1 MRMSNTSFRISLL
14 ALSILTGSGL
24 VSPPE
29 PLSAQDSHYWSEQY
43 GTRSA
48 LLGGAMIGS
57 VRDLSAVY
65 YNPGALAL
73 YRDAG
78 FLLSARVYR
87 ASNFTL
93 ENAAGE
99 GADLGSSSTRPIATF
114 LATPLEFGFLGDHVL
129 VYSVLTRQQM
139 GLDISSYQIT
149 EEDVFDTPG
158 PESVAGA
165 YNGSTSL
172 RETWTGLAWAYPLA
186 DGLGIGAA
194 PYLAIRSQEIRS
206 ELLLQASTSAND
218 VAIATRLRSRRYKH
232 YRLLTKLGLTYER
245 GDVSLGLN
253 ATTPSVSLFGDGSA
267 VFNGSAASTDPES
280 LIVESPLLASNVQP
294 DLSPD
299 FASGWNVGA
308 GLGWTIRG
316 TRVHVSGEWFEGSDR
331 FTVLDA
337 EDFVPQTGGEA
348 LSNDATFE
356 SVSIFNWGVGLEQ
369 GVGSARVYLNLS
381 SDNSAGPKRAPGIS
395 DLTLTKYDL
404 LRFGGGASFRLG
416 RADIMLG
423 VGWAAGSSPFV
434 QVFDLDRFD
443 PDLDP
448 GELADIDLKLSQWS
462 AVLGFEWAPGGDSEE
477 EPGN

>member
-1 MRMSNTSFRISLL
+1 M
-14 ALSILTGSGL
+14 ALSILACGAMAT
-24 VSPPE
+24 PPSTI
-29 PLSAQDSHYWSEQY
+29 SAQDSHYWSEQY

-73 YRDAG
+73 HRDAG

-139 GLDISSYQIT
+139 GLEISSYQIT
-149 EEDVFDTPG
+149 QEDVFDTPG
-158 PESVAGA
+158 LENVAGA

-172 RETWTGLAWAYPLA
+172 RETWTGLAWAYPLTA
-186 DGLGIGAA
+186 SLGIGAA

-206 ELLLQASTSAND
+206 ELLLQASTEAND
-218 VAIATRLRSRRYKH
+218 VAIATRLRSRKYKH
-232 YRLLTKLGLTYER
+232 YRLLTKLGLNYER
-245 GDVSLGLN
+245 GDVSVGLN
-253 ATTPSVSLFGDGSA
+253 ATTPSVSLFGDGRA
-267 VFNGSAASTDPES
+267 VYNGSAASTDPDS
-280 LIVESPLLASNVQP
+280 LIVETPLLASNAQS
-294 DLSPD
+294 DLSSE
-299 FASGWNVGA
+299 FASGWTVGA

-316 TRVHVSGEWFEGSDR
+316 TRVHLSGEWFEGLDR
-331 FTVLDA
+331 RTVVDA
-337 EDFVPQTGGEA
+337 EDFVPQTGGDA
-348 LSNDATFE
+348 LNNDATFE
-356 SVSIFNWGVGLEQ
+356 SRSIVNWGVGLEQ
-369 GVGSARVYLNLS
+369 GVGSARVYASVS
-381 SDNSAGPKRAPGIS
+381 SDNSAAVKGAPELN

-404 LRFGGGASFRLG
+404 VRYGAGASFRLG

-423 VGWAAGSSPFV
+423 LGWASGRSPFV
-434 QVFDLDRFD
+434 QVFDIGRFD

-448 GELADIDLKLSQWS
+448 TELAEIDLKLSQWS
-462 AVLGFEWAPGGDSEE
+462 AVLGFEWTPGGSEA

>member
-1 MRMSNTSFRISLL
+1 MSKTLLRLATRAACLTTLL
-14 ALSILTGSGL
+14 AAGAWTASTP
-24 VSPPE
+24 VV
-29 PLSAQDSHYWSEQY
+29 AQDSHYWSEQY

-99 GADLGSSSTRPIATF
+99 GSDLGSSSTRPIATF

-149 EEDVFDTPG
+149 QDDVFDTPG
-158 PESVAGA
+158 PEDIAGA
-165 YNGSTSL
+165 YNGSTAL
-172 RETWTGLAWAYPLA
+172 RETWTGLAWAYPLTEN
-186 DGLGIGAA
+186 LGIGAA
-194 PYLAIRSQEIRS
+194 PYLAIRSHEIRS
-206 ELLLQASTSAND
+206 ELLLQAATSAND

-232 YRLLTKLGLTYER
+232 YRFLTKLGLTYER
-245 GDVSLGLN
+245 GDVSLGVN
-253 ATTPSVSLFGDGSA
+253 ATTPSISLLGDGRA
-267 VFNGSAASTDPES
+267 VYNGSAASTDPDS
-280 LIVESPLLASNVQP
+280 LIVETPLLVSNVQS
-294 DLSPD
+294 DLSSE
-299 FASGWNVGA
+299 FESGWAVGA
-308 GLGWTIRG
+308 GLGWTLGG
-316 TRVHVSGEWFEGSDR
+316 TRVHLSGEWFEGRDR
-331 FTVLDA
+331 FTVVDA
-337 EDFVPQTGGEA
+337 EDFVPQTGGDPVD
-348 LSNDATFE
+348 NDATFE
-356 SVSIFNWGVGLEQ
+356 SVSILNWGVGIEQ
-369 GVGSARVYLNLS
+369 DVGSTRVYLNLS
-381 SDNSAGPKRAPGIS
+381 TDNSAAADRAVEIN
-395 DLTLTKYDL
+395 DVTFTKYDL

-423 VGWAAGSSPFV
+423 LGWARGKSPFV
-434 QVFDLDRFD
+434 QLFDLGRFD

-462 AVLGFEWAPGGDSEE
+462 AVLGFEWTPADSSDEE
-477 EPGN
+477 R